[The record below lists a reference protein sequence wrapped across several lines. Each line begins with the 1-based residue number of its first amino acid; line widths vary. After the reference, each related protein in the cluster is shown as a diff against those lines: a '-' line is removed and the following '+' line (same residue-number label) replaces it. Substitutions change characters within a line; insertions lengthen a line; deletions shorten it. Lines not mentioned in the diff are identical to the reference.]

1 MVCLKQTV
9 ADFHHLH
16 KNHGNT
22 RERQPK
28 RERFPNE
35 ELEKVSTRKTQLS
48 GQNDDA
54 QREEMFHPGVLQGVA
69 HSWQE

>member
-1 MVCLKQTV
+1 MLKQTV

-16 KNHGNT
+16 KDHGNI
-22 RERQPK
+22 RERQPQ

-35 ELEKVSTRKTQLS
+35 DLVKVSTRKTQLS
-48 GQNDDA
+48 GQNDNA
-54 QREEMFHPGVLQGVA
+54 QRKEMFHPGFFQGVA